1 MGALSSADTNA
12 DRVGFKVSHETSGTP
27 AAGLGA
33 GISFEIEDA
42 GDVEEQG
49 RVSTVME
56 TVTNGSEDSKIVFM
70 VQAGGTLTNKAEVK
84 KNSFNIPTSS
94 SYAIN
99 GVNVLSGTALESA
112 VVSSSLTSVG
122 TLSALTVNG
131 DVTVSDGTNDFD
143 IASHDGTNGLK
154 LGGTLVTSTAV
165 EMNYLDIS
173 TLGTSEASKAVTA
186 GADGVV
192 KLALSS
198 SDTNADRVGFKV
210 SHETS
215 GTPAAGL
222 GAGISFEIE
231 DAGDVEEQGRV
242 STVMETVTNGS
253 EDSKIVFMVQA
264 GGTLTNKAEVK
275 KNSFNI
281 PTSSSYAING
291 VDVLSGTAL
300 GSAVVSSSLT
310 SVGTLSA
317 LTVNGDVTVSAG
329 TNDFDIASHDGSNGL
344 KLGGTLVTSTAV
356 EMNYLD
362 ISTLGTS
369 EASKAVTAGADGVVK
384 LALSSS

>member
-1 MGALSSADTNA
+1 MGVSAGTNDFDIASHDGSNGLKLGGTLVTSTAVEMNYLDISTLGTSEASKAVTAGTDGVVKLALSSSDTKS
-12 DRVGFKVSHETSGTP
+12 DRVGFKVSHSTSETP

-99 GVNVLSGTALESA
+99 GVNVLSGTAL
-112 VVSSSLTSVG
+112 
-122 TLSALTVNG
+122 
-131 DVTVSDGTNDFD
+131 
-143 IASHDGTNGLK
+143 
-154 LGGTLVTSTAV
+154 
-165 EMNYLDIS
+165 
-173 TLGTSEASKAVTA
+173 
-186 GADGVV
+186 
-192 KLALSS
+192 
-198 SDTNADRVGFKV
+198 
-210 SHETS
+210 
-215 GTPAAGL
+215 
-222 GAGISFEIE
+222 
-231 DAGDVEEQGRV
+231 
-242 STVMETVTNGS
+242 
-253 EDSKIVFMVQA
+253 
-264 GGTLTNKAEVK
+264 
-275 KNSFNI
+275 
-281 PTSSSYAING
+281 
-291 VDVLSGTAL
+291 

-356 EMNYLD
+356 ELNYLD
-362 ISTLGTS
+362 INTLGTS
-369 EASKAVTAGADGVVK
+369 EASKAVTADSDGVVK
-384 LALSSS
+384 LALSSADTK

>member
-1 MGALSSADTNA
+1 MMDSN
-12 DRVGFKVSHETSGTP
+12 
-27 AAGLGA
+27 
-33 GISFEIEDA
+33 
-42 GDVEEQG
+42 
-49 RVSTVME
+49 VMLY
-56 TVTNGSEDSKIVFM
+56 EDSKIVFM

-99 GVNVLSGTALESA
+99 GVNVLSGTALGSA

-165 EMNYLDIS
+165 ELNYLDIN

-210 SHETS
+210 SHSDKWYTC
-215 GTPAAGL
+215 
-222 GAGISFEIE
+222 
-231 DAGDVEEQGRV
+231 GRPWCWY
-242 STVMETVTNGS
+242 
-253 EDSKIVFMVQA
+253 I
-264 GGTLTNKAEVK
+264 
-275 KNSFNI
+275 I
-281 PTSSSYAING
+281 
-291 VDVLSGTAL
+291 
-300 GSAVVSSSLT
+300 
-310 SVGTLSA
+310 
-317 LTVNGDVTVSAG
+317 
-329 TNDFDIASHDGSNGL
+329 
-344 KLGGTLVTSTAV
+344 
-356 EMNYLD
+356 
-362 ISTLGTS
+362 
-369 EASKAVTAGADGVVK
+369 
-384 LALSSS
+384 